1 MVIAV
6 LDVLLTI
13 LVPLVMGAAITYT
26 NPSGALF
33 LRPVEESPLG
43 RSELNLVRVLPLLL
57 PVVWQPIAGTYL
69 LAERLFGVLVVGA
82 VGMGLGRILRAI
94 STRLLGARSGS

>member
-26 NPSGALF
+26 SPSGALF
-33 LRPVEESPLG
+33 LRPLEESPLG
-43 RSELNLVRVLPLLL
+43 RRELNPVRVLPLLL

-69 LAERLFGVLVVGA
+69 LVERLFGVLVVGA
-82 VGMGLGRILRAI
+82 IGMALGRIIRSVSA
-94 STRLLGARSGS
+94 RLLRPRSRS